1 MKILTI
7 FGFIVFISFQS
18 FGQSVID
25 YGTVLKDFG
34 ELKNPTLPDF
44 KNFSI
49 EKNGGISIRTNVSVY
64 ARADPWM
71 PIAVPPKDLNSKFP
85 IKAIRKDFPS
95 NMPVLKFEEGFSGE
109 N

>member
-18 FGQSVID
+18 FGQKVID
-25 YGTVLKDFG
+25 NGTVLKDFD
-34 ELKNPTLPDF
+34 ELINPTLPDF
-44 KNFSI
+44 EKFSI
-49 EKNGGISIRTNVSVY
+49 EKNGGLSRITETSVY

-71 PIAVPPKDLNSKFP
+71 PIAFPPKDLNSKFP
-85 IKAIRKDFPS
+85 IKAITKDFPS
-95 NMPVLKFEEGFSGE
+95 NMPVLKFEKGFSGE